1 MVGRGRHAAGGGIR
15 EGFLEGSS
23 EYESGEGGRASVQR
37 HGGVREQAGSGLR
50 GSGLVDPEV
59 PGGSWDC
66 GGAKPRGSGLRG
78 VGDREPQKVK

>member
-1 MVGRGRHAAGGGIR
+1 M
-15 EGFLEGSS
+15 
-23 EYESGEGGRASVQR
+23 
-37 HGGVREQAGSGLR
+37 AGSGLR

>member
-1 MVGRGRHAAGGGIR
+1 MGGMQLGVESEKASWRGRLSTSQ
-15 EGFLEGSS
+15 EK
-23 EYESGEGGRASVQR
+23 GEERASS
-37 HGGVREQAGSGLR
+37 GMEVRESMAGSGLR

>member
-1 MVGRGRHAAGGGIR
+1 M
-15 EGFLEGSS
+15 E
-23 EYESGEGGRASVQR
+23 
-37 HGGVREQAGSGLR
+37 VRESMAGSGLR
-50 GSGLVDPEV
+50 RSGLVDREV